1 MREKSLIGR
10 IENLMDKTEAPTSV
24 YIIKNRRLQVA
35 PSACLPW
42 LPGKFEPVSLKESSR
57 ERAC

>member
-1 MREKSLIGR
+1 
-10 IENLMDKTEAPTSV
+10 MDKTKAPTSV